1 MRIPGIIAGLLLAI
15 SCAPKSTNE
24 ENTLAQITDP
34 NVMKYAIP
42 GKTLYEN
49 YCGNCH
55 QSDGKGLGKLIPPLR
70 DSDYFKASVHRTA
83 WIIRN
88 GQTGEITVNG
98 EKFDQA
104 MPANPNLK
112 PLDIAQITTY
122 LYNIWGM
129 NEGVITASD
138 IETYLKNKPEVY

>member
-1 MRIPGIIAGLLLAI
+1 MRAAVLFASLMLTF
-15 SCAPKSTNE
+15 SCAPKPSNE
-24 ENTLAQITDP
+24 ENTLAQISDP
-34 NVMKYAIP
+34 EVMKYAVA

-49 YCGNCH
+49 HCGNCH
-55 QSDGKGLGKLIPPLR
+55 QADGKGLGKLIPPLR
-70 DSDYFKASVHRTA
+70 DADYFKASVHRTV

-88 GQTGEITVNG
+88 GQTGEISVNG
-98 EKFDQA
+98 EKFDQK

-138 IETYLKNKPEVY
+138 IETYLKHKPEAY

>member
-1 MRIPGIIAGLLLAI
+1 MRFFIVLASLLVAF

-24 ENTLAQITDP
+24 ENALAQITDP
-34 NVMKYAIP
+34 DVMKYAIS

-70 DSDYFKASVHRTA
+70 DSDYFKASIHRTV
-83 WIIRN
+83 WIIRH

-98 EKFDQA
+98 EKYNQA

-129 NEGVITASD
+129 NKGVITASE
-138 IETYLKNKPEVY
+138 IEDYLKNKPEGY